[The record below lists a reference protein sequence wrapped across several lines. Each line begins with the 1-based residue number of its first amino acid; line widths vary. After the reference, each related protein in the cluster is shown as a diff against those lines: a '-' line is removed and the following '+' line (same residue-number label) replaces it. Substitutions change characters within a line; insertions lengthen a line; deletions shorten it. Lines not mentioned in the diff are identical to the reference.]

1 MNILEIV
8 LNGVKDT
15 IVASIVTLNGASGWL
30 MISFILAGVL
40 HNVLLSQECF
50 YQYVVVE

>member
-30 MISFILAGVL
+30 MISFILAGGRHTV
-40 HNVLLSQECF
+40 F
-50 YQYVVVE
+50 YPSTKNFTMF

>member
-40 HNVLLSQECF
+40 HNVLTPRRFQKTTWK
-50 YQYVVVE
+50 